1 MIKPYTLLSATAR
14 WLHTETC
21 QWLVAFTGHVEGMKV
36 RRQAR
41 KHVGGRDSGG
51 GQTGREEGGRGEE
64 ERRWR
69 GRRRGEEEGRRERE
83 RKRRRD
89 GERESEG
96 GRGRRR
102 EGGRGTSS

>member
-51 GQTGREEGGRGEE
+51 GQTGREEGGRGGEEVEGKEERGGGGEKGEGEKEE
-64 ERRWR
+64 ERW
-69 GRRRGEEEGRRERE
+69 RERE
-83 RKRRRD
+83 
-89 GERESEG
+89 
-96 GRGRRR
+96 
-102 EGGRGTSS
+102 